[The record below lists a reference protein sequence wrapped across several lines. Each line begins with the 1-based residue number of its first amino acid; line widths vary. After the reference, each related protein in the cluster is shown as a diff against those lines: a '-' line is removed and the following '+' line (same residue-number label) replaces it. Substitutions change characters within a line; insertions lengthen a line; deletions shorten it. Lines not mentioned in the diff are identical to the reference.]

1 MCPRHLKFFR
11 PKVHPVFWIP
21 CDTVFIRSCLYPF
34 KPSYC
39 RPLSCPWPMRKKH
52 IYGIKFA
59 SFLLHNCL
67 GIECR
72 PADLTGYLL
81 QHNLA
86 FISYYSLPM
95 FPPFSS
101 APCRC
106 HYLLTV
112 QLVLRIV
119 PYQNS
124 AGKLLEASCQ
134 MAALFGQRS
143 RFVSCQDWSPLIPK
157 DERTETTKWWPMGAV
172 LEGAVHNI
180 ICFLFFVYW

>member
-1 MCPRHLKFFR
+1 MWYGVYSFLF
-11 PKVHPVFWIP
+11 V
-21 CDTVFIRSCLYPF
+21 PF
-34 KPSYC
+34 QAKL
-39 RPLSCPWPMRKKH
+39 LSAIIVSMTLAHEKKH

-101 APCRC
+101 APCRW

-119 PYQNS
+119 PYKNS